1 MEIIM
6 KKGIIFDLDGTLWD
20 SIVPVTHGWNVALD
34 RHPELNCHITEDDMR
49 GFMGKTN
56 PTIARLMLPDLTP
69 DAAYEIVKECAAE
82 ELIYLKDHPGALYPG
97 IEKLLKELGQEYP
110 LYIVSNCDD
119 GYVQTFLDVCGFRD
133 YFEDFEMSGRTRKE
147 KGENIRLIMERNQL
161 ERAVYIG
168 DTQGDL
174 DASHAAGI
182 PFIYAA
188 YGFGSVNEDVPSV
201 QEPSQI
207 SQAIARILKKMPG

>member
-1 MEIIM
+1 MLAGRVRPPARG
-6 KKGIIFDLDGTLWD
+6 KK
-20 SIVPVTHGWNVALD
+20 
-34 RHPELNCHITEDDMR
+34 
-49 GFMGKTN
+49 
-56 PTIARLMLPDLTP
+56 
-69 DAAYEIVKECAAE
+69 
-82 ELIYLKDHPGALYPG
+82 
-97 IEKLLKELGQEYP
+97 
-110 LYIVSNCDD
+110 
-119 GYVQTFLDVCGFRD
+119 
-133 YFEDFEMSGRTRKE
+133 KE

-207 SQAIARILKKMPG
+207 SQAIARILKKMPARTGKTASTVLNISK